1 MNKKWFW
8 LLMVVLGIVI
18 FVGGPLFV
26 QYTHWPQGITGHGDW
41 LSFWGSYLGI
51 IPSGLI
57 AYAVAWYQIDHEKSV
72 EQKRQLENGLPYV
85 KISYSLLQSV
95 GKVRTY
101 ALDYEIKSYDGNPLI
116 FEGLIR
122 SFKDEGVQVTLIKG
136 LNDNGQGNQDKFNSE
151 KGVEL
156 YEVTITMFNG
166 TKVFVTNNN
175 SEKELVH
182 LYSRNEGNKW
192 DWYGIKPTS
201 NALIES
207 IEKAKVV
214 KFD

>member
-1 MNKKWFW
+1 
-8 LLMVVLGIVI
+8 MVVLGVVI

-26 QYTHWPQGITGHGDW
+26 QYTYWPQGTTGHGDW
-41 LSFWGSYLGI
+41 LGFWGSYLGI

-85 KISYSLLQSV
+85 KISYIFTYSV

-101 ALDYEIKSYDGNPLI
+101 ALNYEIKSYDGNPLI
-116 FEGLIR
+116 FKGVIR
-122 SFKDEGVQVTLIKG
+122 SFKDEGVQAISIKG
-136 LNDNGQGNQDKFNSE
+136 LHDNGQENFNSE

-166 TKVFVTNNN
+166 TKVFVTNKN

-182 LYSRNEGNKW
+182 LYSRNAGKKW
-192 DWYGIKPTS
+192 EWYGIQPTS
-201 NALIES
+201 NAL
-207 IEKAKVV
+207 
-214 KFD
+214 

>member
-1 MNKKWFW
+1 M
-8 LLMVVLGIVI
+8 LVSGIVVFI
-18 FVGGPLFV
+18 GGPLLV
-26 QYTHWPQGITGHGDW
+26 QHICRPIGTTGNGDW
-41 LSFWGSYLGI
+41 LSFWGSYLGVL
-51 IPSGLI
+51 PAGLI

-85 KISYSLLQSV
+85 KISYSFLHSV
-95 GKVRTY
+95 GEIRTY
-101 ALDYEIKSYDGNPLI
+101 ALNYEIKSYDGNPLI
-116 FEGLIR
+116 FKGLIR
-122 SFKDEGVQVTLIKG
+122 SFKDEGVQVKLIKG
-136 LNDNGQGNQDKFNSE
+136 LNDNGQDKFNSE

-207 IEKAKVV
+207 IEKAKVAR
-214 KFD
+214 FD